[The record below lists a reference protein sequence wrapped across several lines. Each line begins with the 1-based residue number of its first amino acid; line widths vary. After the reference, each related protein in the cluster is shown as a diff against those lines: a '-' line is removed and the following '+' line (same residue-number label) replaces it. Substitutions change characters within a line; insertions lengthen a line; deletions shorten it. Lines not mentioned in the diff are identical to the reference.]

1 LFQIYRDHRSQW
13 GEGQYLTESGN
24 ISDPLRLETYLAAI
38 GNVETETLENR
49 EVTDAQYLKK
59 KRRWNKRDGLDDG
72 PSDAQLKAME
82 EAKQGDYLTMIQ
94 GIVHNK
100 DATFV
105 DGWSPAPPG
114 KKDFKGSYYYEKLKL
129 TPLDVEGHHA
139 LRKAYMEGLMWCL
152 AYYYRGCISWG
163 WFFPYHYGPMLSD
176 LRNLPEMFENIE
188 FTVGIPIFPFQQLM
202 SCLPPASSALVPKPY
217 RNLMTSSDSPIHQF
231 YPTDFDVDMNGK
243 KNPWEGVNLLP
254 FIEINLLLDSIK
266 KYAPDDEL
274 NDAERGRNRVGEIF
288 CYTFDLTATD
298 TVEAPHKGIGLTDIV
313 KCNSR
318 VSILPQ
324 YDAEGV
330 SFEPKLV
337 AGTQIPYPGFPSLNV
352 LPITDAELTSVGVKC
367 FGFPSK
373 YPTMVLELHQM
384 PEMPPIETLA
394 GNLLQRSLFIN
405 WPMMHEAKVV
415 AISDETT
422 EIYLFKGKKKVK
434 KWNKTEQDRWAR
446 ESQEMTQNYLGGIN
460 VPGSGGVQ
468 IQEVKIRLRLLPL
481 QGMQT
486 NPNNGSSKK
495 LFGKEQAEV
504 PLQLALWQAP
514 APDPRFEERGPM
526 TLEERFHVDS
536 NVVLTKGKY
545 KGCIGQVVG
554 IADGK
559 KVGVKVLTMPPEVP
573 FGLALARS
581 INESFVSSAD
591 AGRILK
597 INPLIF
603 GRITSS
609 LTFFQGN
616 YDIGLNLKSN
626 EGLCVAGYTREK
638 KESTFKGKNSHQEEK
653 KAWDSGDSLL
663 VIGSVRAL
671 GDNKDKESAIRE
683 RIQWEYTPKAIR
695 LINEYRQRFPQ
706 LFSALAKLP
715 SEKKYDAQK
724 VFGPNW
730 VEVMPQIRDW
740 LNKNDSAT
748 LPRVPISTVVMP
760 QEAVIA
766 VEKTTDIRNLQ
777 LRKKGF
783 PKESLVKV
791 PGSALY
797 RENSTSATDVM
808 LASDHNENL
817 SPELGDRVVNL
828 CATGIPFGARGTV
841 VGIHKATTGCV
852 EIVMDEEFVGGTS
865 LQGLCSNFRGKLA
878 VWAHLMRTT
887 VENNREI
894 TEKHVPQGS
903 VKANATKILSGIES
917 QVANDNTKPA
927 TAASATNIKYFASP
941 GRHGSTGRNIRAPS
955 SGKSRAESSNRG
967 KLKQAGWREAQGP
980 PDKGIGFKGVRK
992 GKSGIN
998 QWRAFLKNGPSG
1010 NTAKV
1015 QTNEL
1020 KAMLGVTTP
1029 SPEAHLKAMLGVGTK
1044 PAFQQAPP
1052 PVAPPK
1058 PNDPTANLK
1067 VLMRVGSQ
1075 NPPPQQQQPQVID
1088 DGFPP
1093 PPPVLPS
1100 AADQLMQLMAKQHH
1114 SMPPQ
1119 APPMPRAAVSHQGG
1133 SSSFNFAYTAEGED
1147 VPQPQQQQQLPPP
1160 PPMNHNHHQFQH
1172 QGMPMGFPQPPPVPM
1187 MMSPYGYMPQPPMSP
1202 QMMGQHPGMPL
1213 ATMPM
1218 MARQLPSGVD
1228 VATTGVRPNN
1238 GFVAI
1243 KPAPPAAS
1251 VISDEEFPP
1260 LGAPLPKTKK
1270 GISKKDSSN
1279 AAPTEASPPTPVE
1292 TTPAKPKQA
1301 STQSFLVPSA
1311 IKVGKK

>member
-1 LFQIYRDHRSQW
+1 
-13 GEGQYLTESGN
+13 
-24 ISDPLRLETYLAAI
+24 
-38 GNVETETLENR
+38 
-49 EVTDAQYLKK
+49 
-59 KRRWNKRDGLDDG
+59 
-72 PSDAQLKAME
+72 
-82 EAKQGDYLTMIQ
+82 
-94 GIVHNK
+94 
-100 DATFV
+100 
-105 DGWSPAPPG
+105 
-114 KKDFKGSYYYEKLKL
+114 
-129 TPLDVEGHHA
+129 
-139 LRKAYMEGLMWCL
+139 
-152 AYYYRGCISWG
+152 
-163 WFFPYHYGPMLSD
+163 
-176 LRNLPEMFENIE
+176 
-188 FTVGIPIFPFQQLM
+188 
-202 SCLPPASSALVPKPY
+202 
-217 RNLMTSSDSPIHQF
+217 
-231 YPTDFDVDMNGK
+231 
-243 KNPWEGVNLLP
+243 
-254 FIEINLLLDSIK
+254 
-266 KYAPDDEL
+266 
-274 NDAERGRNRVGEIF
+274 
-288 CYTFDLTATD
+288 
-298 TVEAPHKGIGLTDIV
+298 
-313 KCNSR
+313 
-318 VSILPQ
+318 
-324 YDAEGV
+324 
-330 SFEPKLV
+330 
-337 AGTQIPYPGFPSLNV
+337 
-352 LPITDAELTSVGVKC
+352 
-367 FGFPSK
+367 
-373 YPTMVLELHQM
+373 VLELHQM

-1052 PVAPPK
+1052 PVAPPT

-1093 PPPVLPS
+1093 PPPVPPS